1 MNRKRKKLL
10 KTFVSFVLVIVLSMQ
25 SIIYAYASSNPVTP
39 ASSAIITKDGTFEIT
54 KDVVIIDGIYFSKAQ
69 IKQAVQQ
76 MQQLPDTP
84 ERTAIYNS
92 MGVSTRSGGA
102 LALAFEGIGLGGLV
116 GVFAQIAFALAM
128 ATLVVYCANRVDV
141 LTKEHLPGLTRD
153 IHIAIKDAQSV
164 YIDGVRVGLNW
175 LTQDITNTIDTKQDN
190 IGEVPLNWDMFM
202 GSWEEYEAYGVYAS
216 NNDWVT
222 QNLHKQV
229 KDILKS
235 KMGSI
240 KNAPKKKGDP
250 SWDTIYL
257 MTLEEIQK
265 RMNEGDAGYGRVYK
279 LLTDHRFDR

>member
-1 MNRKRKKLL
+1 
-10 KTFVSFVLVIVLSMQ
+10 
-25 SIIYAYASSNPVTP
+25 
-39 ASSAIITKDGTFEIT
+39 
-54 KDVVIIDGIYFSKAQ
+54 
-69 IKQAVQQ
+69 
-76 MQQLPDTP
+76 
-84 ERTAIYNS
+84 
-92 MGVSTRSGGA
+92 
-102 LALAFEGIGLGGLV
+102 
-116 GVFAQIAFALAM
+116 M

-250 SWDTIYL
+250 SWDIIYL

-279 LLTDHRFDR
+279 LLIDHRFDR